1 MKRWIIFLLFL
12 ILSMTVLYRH
22 FVLAA
27 DLPEGSYPIL
37 AGYTLPWKPGESH
50 FCFQGNNSIL
60 SHSGRSQYAWDFLM
74 SEGTEVLA
82 AREGTVTVVT
92 DTNEGRGE
100 NKANNEIFIN
110 HGDGTAA
117 RYAHIKKGGAK
128 VKVGDVVARGQLI
141 ALSGDVGRSLGP
153 HLHFEVINTK
163 FESIPARFMDV
174 LRHNGVPRTSFFYS
188 AEKN

>member
-1 MKRWIIFLLFL
+1 MKYWFAFLFFL
-12 ILSMTVLYRH
+12 VIMMTLLYRH

-27 DLPEGSYPIL
+27 DLPAGTYPAI
-37 AGYTLPWKPGESH
+37 ANYTLPWKPGDSY
-50 FCFQGNNSIL
+50 FCFQGNDSFL

-74 SEGTEVLA
+74 PEGTEVLA
-82 AREGTVTVVT
+82 AREGTVTVVK

-100 NKANNEIFIN
+100 DKANNEIFIN
-110 HGDGTAA
+110 HGDETAS

-128 VKVGDVVARGQLI
+128 VKVGDVVKRGQLI
-141 ALSGDVGRSLGP
+141 ALSGDVGRSLGH

-163 FESIPARFMDV
+163 FESIPVRFMDV

-188 AEKN
+188 AERN